1 MSTLLSLLVINI
13 VLCLF
18 SAGYELE
25 QDLKQYKLNAPGQLE
40 FYSLKIIILG
50 KSFADISFL
59 SMKAV
64 ALTFQK

>member
-1 MSTLLSLLVINI
+1 MSALLSLLVINI

-25 QDLKQYKLNAPGQLE
+25 QDLKQYNLNAPGQLE

-50 KSFADISFL
+50 KSFSDISFL